1 MSEQLIV
8 IGWSHK
14 NAPVEF
20 RDKLFLSKDEIQGLV
35 KEAVQKDFIQEVTIL
50 STCNRTEFYFV
61 SANTSPLISWVK
73 EWYNDNLKRDIDF
86 LQCEP
91 YTHQGN
97 ETIKQLF
104 RVASGMESM
113 MLGEN
118 QILSQVKTAHEH
130 LLMSSGKTPSLNQL
144 FRDAVS
150 CGKAV
155 RTDTDLCRGAVSISL
170 AAVELAKRIYSSFQ
184 KQKILLVGA
193 GESAELTAKHFQE
206 NGATQFI
213 IVNRSEERG
222 KRLAEK
228 FSAEYAKLSEIPE
241 LLKQVDI
248 VVAATHSKEYLIT
261 INQVNQALNAR
272 QYKNLLMIDISTP
285 RNIDTEI
292 HKIQEVF
299 LYDIDHLEDVIS
311 ENLGKRKCEIP
322 SAERIIKEHSRKFIS
337 WFKSLEVKPTISLLT
352 QYYEKIRLEELHRY
366 EHKVSEDEKNA
377 MSKLSKGLVR
387 KLLHYPI
394 THLKGL
400 ADGQELD
407 PQTIDTIWRLYRLEE
422 MKDSEVE
429 KSE

>member
-14 NAPVEF
+14 NAPVKF
-20 RDKLFLSKDEIQGLV
+20 RDKLFVSKDEIQCLV
-35 KEAVQKDFIQEVTIL
+35 KEAVQPDFIQELTIL
-50 STCNRTEFYFV
+50 STCNRTEFYFI
-61 SANTSPLISWVK
+61 SSDTGSLINWVK
-73 EWYNDNLKRDIDF
+73 DNYNSILKRNIDF
-86 LQCEP
+86 ADGEP
-91 YTHQGN
+91 YTQQGS
-97 ETIKQLF
+97 ETIKHLF

-130 LLMSSGKTPSLNQL
+130 LLMSSGKTPLLNQL

-206 NGATQFI
+206 NGAAQFV

-228 FSAEYAKLSEIPE
+228 FSAEYAELSEIPE

-261 INQVNQALNAR
+261 INQVNQALSAR

-285 RNIDTEI
+285 RNIDTDI

-299 LYDIDHLEDVIS
+299 LYDIDHLENVIS
-311 ENLGKRKCEIP
+311 ENLEKRKGEIP
-322 SAERIIKEHSRKFIS
+322 TAELIIQEHSKKFMS
-337 WFKSLEVKPTISLLT
+337 WFKSLKVKPTISLLT
-352 QYYEKIRLEELHRY
+352 QYYEKIRTEELQRY
-366 EHKVSEDEKNA
+366 EHKASADEKDA
-377 MSKLSKGLVR
+377 MAKLSKGLVR

-422 MKDSEVE
+422 MKDSEAE

>member
-14 NAPVEF
+14 NAPVKF
-20 RDKLFLSKDEIQGLV
+20 RDKLFLSKDEIQSLV
-35 KEAVQKDFIQEVTIL
+35 KEAVQPDFIQELTIL
-50 STCNRTEFYFV
+50 STCNRTEFYFI
-61 SANTSPLISWVK
+61 SSDTGSLIKWVK
-73 EWYNDNLKRDIDF
+73 DKYNSILKRNIDF
-86 LQCEP
+86 ADGEP
-91 YTHQGN
+91 YTQQGS
-97 ETIKQLF
+97 ETIKHLF

-130 LLMSSGKTPSLNQL
+130 LLMSSGKTPLLNQL

-206 NGATQFI
+206 NGAAQFV

-228 FSAEYAKLSEIPE
+228 FSAEYAELSEIPE

-261 INQVNQALNAR
+261 INQVNQALSAR

-299 LYDIDHLEDVIS
+299 LYDIDHLENVIS
-311 ENLGKRKCEIP
+311 ENLEKRKGEIP
-322 SAERIIKEHSRKFIS
+322 TAELIIQEHSKKFMS
-337 WFKSLEVKPTISLLT
+337 WFKSLKVKPTISLLT
-352 QYYEKIRLEELHRY
+352 QYYEKIRTEELQRY
-366 EHKVSEDEKNA
+366 EHKASADEKDA
-377 MSKLSKGLVR
+377 MAKLSKGLVR

-422 MKDSEVE
+422 MKDSEAG

>member
-61 SANTSPLISWVK
+61 SANTSPLTSWVK
-73 EWYNDNLKRDIDF
+73 DWYNDNLKRDIDF

-241 LLKQVDI
+241 LVKQVDI

-261 INQVNQALNAR
+261 INQVNQALDAR

-311 ENLGKRKCEIP
+311 ENLIKRKDEIP

-352 QYYEKIRLEELHRY
+352 QYYEKIRLEELQRY
-366 EHKVSEDEKNA
+366 EHKVSEDERNA

-394 THLKGL
+394 IHLKGL

>member
-14 NAPVEF
+14 NAPVKF
-20 RDKLFLSKDEIQGLV
+20 RDKLFLSKDEIQCLV
-35 KEAVQKDFIQEVTIL
+35 KEAVQPDFIQELTIL
-50 STCNRTEFYFV
+50 STCNRTEFYFI
-61 SANTSPLISWVK
+61 SSDTGSLINWVK
-73 EWYNDNLKRDIDF
+73 DKYNSILKRNIDF
-86 LQCEP
+86 ADGEP
-91 YTHQGN
+91 YTQQGS
-97 ETIKQLF
+97 ETIKHLF

-130 LLMSSGKTPSLNQL
+130 LLMSSGKTPLLNQL

-206 NGATQFI
+206 NGAAQFV

-228 FSAEYAKLSEIPE
+228 FSAEYAELSEIPE

-248 VVAATHSKEYLIT
+248 VVAATHSKEYLLT
-261 INQVNQALNAR
+261 SQQVNQALSAR

-285 RNIDTEI
+285 RNIDTDI

-299 LYDIDHLEDVIS
+299 LYDIDHLENVIS
-311 ENLGKRKCEIP
+311 ENLEKRKGEIP
-322 SAERIIKEHSRKFIS
+322 TAELIIQEHSKKFMS
-337 WFKSLEVKPTISLLT
+337 WFKSLKVKPTISLLT
-352 QYYEKIRLEELHRY
+352 QYYEKIRTEELQRY
-366 EHKVSEDEKNA
+366 EHKVSDDEKEA
-377 MSKLSKGLVR
+377 MAKLSKGLVR

-400 ADGQELD
+400 ADGHELD

-422 MKDSEVE
+422 MKDSEAG

>member
-14 NAPVEF
+14 NTPVEF

-61 SANTSPLISWVK
+61 SANTSPLTSWVK
-73 EWYNDNLKRDIDF
+73 DWYNDNLKRDIDF

-261 INQVNQALNAR
+261 ISQVNQALNAR
-272 QYKNLLMIDISTP
+272 QYKNMLMIDISTP

-311 ENLGKRKCEIP
+311 ENLIKRKDEIP

-377 MSKLSKGLVR
+377 MSELSKGLVR

-394 THLKGL
+394 SHLKGL

-422 MKDSEVE
+422 MKDSEGG

>member
-14 NAPVEF
+14 NAPVKF
-20 RDKLFLSKDEIQGLV
+20 RDKLFLSKDEIQSLV
-35 KEAVQKDFIQEVTIL
+35 KESVQPDFIQELTIL
-50 STCNRTEFYFV
+50 STCNRTEFYFI
-61 SANTSPLISWVK
+61 SSDTGSLINWVK
-73 EWYNDNLKRDIDF
+73 DKYNSILKRNIDF
-86 LQCEP
+86 ADGEP
-91 YTHQGN
+91 YTQQGS
-97 ETIKQLF
+97 ETIKHLF

-130 LLMSSGKTPSLNQL
+130 LLMSSGKTPLLNQL

-206 NGATQFI
+206 NGAAQFV

-222 KRLAEK
+222 RALAEK
-228 FSAEYAKLSEIPE
+228 FSAEYAELSEIPE

-261 INQVNQALNAR
+261 INQVNQALSAR

-299 LYDIDHLEDVIS
+299 LYDIDHLENVIS
-311 ENLGKRKCEIP
+311 ENLEKRKGEIP
-322 SAERIIKEHSRKFIS
+322 TAELIIQEHSKKFMS
-337 WFKSLEVKPTISLLT
+337 WFKSLKVKPTISLLT
-352 QYYEKIRLEELHRY
+352 QYYEKIRTEELQRY
-366 EHKVSEDEKNA
+366 EHKASADEKDA
-377 MSKLSKGLVR
+377 MAKLSKGLVR

-422 MKDSEVE
+422 MKDSEAK

>member
-14 NAPVEF
+14 NAPVKF
-20 RDKLFLSKDEIQGLV
+20 RDKLFLSKDEIQCLV
-35 KEAVQKDFIQEVTIL
+35 KEAVQPDFIQELTIL
-50 STCNRTEFYFV
+50 STCNRTEFYFI
-61 SANTSPLISWVK
+61 SSDTGSLINWVK
-73 EWYNDNLKRDIDF
+73 DKYNSILKRNIDF
-86 LQCEP
+86 SDGEP
-91 YTHQGN
+91 YTQRGS
-97 ETIKQLF
+97 ETIKHLF

-130 LLMSSGKTPSLNQL
+130 LLMSSGKTPLLNQL

-155 RTDTDLCRGAVSISL
+155 RTDTELCRGAVSISL

-206 NGATQFI
+206 NGATQFV

-228 FSAEYAKLSEIPE
+228 FSAEYAELSEIPE

-248 VVAATHSKEYLIT
+248 VVAATHSKEYLLT
-261 INQVNQALNAR
+261 SQQVNQALSAR

-311 ENLGKRKCEIP
+311 ENLGKRKGEIP
-322 SAERIIKEHSRKFIS
+322 SAEQIIQEHSKKFIS

-422 MKDSEVE
+422 MKDSEAE

>member
-14 NAPVEF
+14 NAPVKF
-20 RDKLFLSKDEIQGLV
+20 RDKLFLSKDEIQCLV
-35 KEAVQKDFIQEVTIL
+35 KEAVQPDFIQELTIL
-50 STCNRTEFYFV
+50 STCNRTEFYFI
-61 SANTSPLISWVK
+61 SSDTGSLINWVK
-73 EWYNDNLKRDIDF
+73 DKYNSILKRNIDF
-86 LQCEP
+86 ADGEP
-91 YTHQGN
+91 YTQQGS
-97 ETIKQLF
+97 ETIKHLF

-130 LLMSSGKTPSLNQL
+130 LLMSSGKTPLLNQL

-206 NGATQFI
+206 NGATQFV

-228 FSAEYAKLSEIPE
+228 FSAEYAELSETPE

-261 INQVNQALNAR
+261 INQVSQALNAR

-285 RNIDTEI
+285 RNIDTDI

-299 LYDIDHLEDVIS
+299 LYDIDHLENVIS
-311 ENLGKRKCEIP
+311 ENLEKRKGEIP
-322 SAERIIKEHSRKFIS
+322 TAELIIQEHSKKFIS
-337 WFKSLEVKPTISLLT
+337 WFKTLKVKPTISLLT
-352 QYYEKIRLEELHRY
+352 QYYEKIRTEELQRY
-366 EHKVSEDEKNA
+366 EHKASADEKDA
-377 MSKLSKGLVR
+377 MAKLSKGLVR

-407 PQTIDTIWRLYRLEE
+407 PQTIDTIWRLYRLHEMDQVEE
-422 MKDSEVE
+422 QK
-429 KSE
+429 

>member
-14 NAPVEF
+14 NAPVKF
-20 RDKLFLSKDEIQGLV
+20 RDKLFLSKDEIQCLV
-35 KEAVQKDFIQEVTIL
+35 KEAVQPDFIQELTIL
-50 STCNRTEFYFV
+50 STCNRTEFYFI
-61 SANTSPLISWVK
+61 SSDTGFLINWVK
-73 EWYNDNLKRDIDF
+73 DKYNSILKRNIDF
-86 LQCEP
+86 ADGEP
-91 YTHQGN
+91 YTQQGS
-97 ETIKQLF
+97 ETIKHLF

-130 LLMSSGKTPSLNQL
+130 LLMSSGKTPLLNQL

-193 GESAELTAKHFQE
+193 GDSAELTAKHFQE
-206 NGATQFI
+206 NGAAQFV

-228 FSAEYAKLSEIPE
+228 FSAEYAELSEIPE

-261 INQVNQALNAR
+261 LNQVNQALSAR

-299 LYDIDHLEDVIS
+299 LYDIDHLENVIS
-311 ENLGKRKCEIP
+311 ENLEKRKGEIP
-322 SAERIIKEHSRKFIS
+322 TAELIIQEHSKKFMS
-337 WFKSLEVKPTISLLT
+337 WFKSLKVKPTISLLT
-352 QYYEKIRLEELHRY
+352 QYYEKIRTEELQRY
-366 EHKVSEDEKNA
+366 EHKASADEKDA
-377 MSKLSKGLVR
+377 MAKLSKGLVR

-422 MKDSEVE
+422 MKDSEAK

>member
-35 KEAVQKDFIQEVTIL
+35 KEAVQRDFIQEVTIL

-61 SANTSPLISWVK
+61 SANTSPLINWVK

-86 LQCEP
+86 AKCEP

-228 FSAEYAKLSEIPE
+228 FSAEYAELSEIPE

-311 ENLGKRKCEIP
+311 ENLGKRKGEIP
-322 SAERIIKEHSRKFIS
+322 SAEQIIQEHSKKFIS

>member
-14 NAPVEF
+14 NAPVKF
-20 RDKLFLSKDEIQGLV
+20 RDKLFLSKDEIQCLV
-35 KEAVQKDFIQEVTIL
+35 KEAVQPDFIQELTIL
-50 STCNRTEFYFV
+50 STCNRTEFYFI
-61 SANTSPLISWVK
+61 SYDTGSLINWVK
-73 EWYNDNLKRDIDF
+73 DKYNSILKRNIDF
-86 LQCEP
+86 ADGEP
-91 YTHQGN
+91 YTQQGS
-97 ETIKQLF
+97 ETIKHLF

-130 LLMSSGKTPSLNQL
+130 LLMSSGKTPLLNQL

-206 NGATQFI
+206 NGAAQFV

-228 FSAEYAKLSEIPE
+228 FSAEYAELSEIPE

-261 INQVNQALNAR
+261 INQVSQALNAR

-285 RNIDTEI
+285 RNIDTDI

-299 LYDIDHLEDVIS
+299 LYDIDHLENVIS
-311 ENLGKRKCEIP
+311 ENLEKRKGEIP
-322 SAERIIKEHSRKFIS
+322 TAELIIQEHSKKFMS
-337 WFKSLEVKPTISLLT
+337 WFKSLKVKPTISLLT
-352 QYYEKIRLEELHRY
+352 QYYEKIRTEELQRY
-366 EHKVSEDEKNA
+366 EHKASADEKDA
-377 MSKLSKGLVR
+377 MAKLSKGLVR

-407 PQTIDTIWRLYRLEE
+407 PQTIDTIWRLYRLHEMDQVEE
-422 MKDSEVE
+422 QK
-429 KSE
+429 

>member
-61 SANTSPLISWVK
+61 SANTSPLTSWVK

-261 INQVNQALNAR
+261 INQVNQALDAR

-311 ENLGKRKCEIP
+311 ENLIKRKDEIP

-422 MKDSEVE
+422 MKDSEAE

>member
-261 INQVNQALNAR
+261 INQVNQALDAR

-311 ENLGKRKCEIP
+311 ENLGKRKGEIP
-322 SAERIIKEHSRKFIS
+322 SAEQIIQEHSKKFIS

>member
-14 NAPVEF
+14 NAPVKF
-20 RDKLFLSKDEIQGLV
+20 RDKLFLSKDEIQYLV
-35 KEAVQKDFIQEVTIL
+35 KEAVQPDFIQELTIL
-50 STCNRTEFYFV
+50 STCNRTEFYFI
-61 SANTSPLISWVK
+61 SSDTGSLIKWVK
-73 EWYNDNLKRDIDF
+73 DKYNSILKRNIDF
-86 LQCEP
+86 ADGEP
-91 YTHQGN
+91 YTQQGS
-97 ETIKQLF
+97 ETIKHLF

-130 LLMSSGKTPSLNQL
+130 LLMSSGKTPLLNQL

-170 AAVELAKRIYSSFQ
+170 AAVELSKRIYSSFK

-193 GESAELTAKHFQE
+193 GESAELTAKHFKE
-206 NGATQFI
+206 NGATQFV

-222 KRLAEK
+222 RALAEK
-228 FSAEYAKLSEIPE
+228 FSAEYAELAEIPE

-261 INQVNQALNAR
+261 INQVNQALSAR

-299 LYDIDHLEDVIS
+299 LYDIDHLENVIS
-311 ENLGKRKCEIP
+311 ENLEKRKGEIP
-322 SAERIIKEHSRKFIS
+322 TAELIIQEHSKKFMS
-337 WFKSLEVKPTISLLT
+337 WFKSLKVKPTISLLT
-352 QYYEKIRLEELHRY
+352 QYYEKIRTEELQRY
-366 EHKVSEDEKNA
+366 EHRASADEKDA
-377 MSKLSKGLVR
+377 MAKLSKGLVR

-407 PQTIDTIWRLYRLEE
+407 PQTIDTIWRLYRLHEMDQAEE
-422 MKDSEVE
+422 QQ
-429 KSE
+429 

>member
-8 IGWSHK
+8 NGWSHK
-14 NAPVEF
+14 NAPVKF
-20 RDKLFLSKDEIQGLV
+20 RDKLFLSKDEIQCLV
-35 KEAVQKDFIQEVTIL
+35 KEAVQPDFIQELTIL
-50 STCNRTEFYFV
+50 STCNRTEFYFI
-61 SANTSPLISWVK
+61 SSDTGSLINWVK
-73 EWYNDNLKRDIDF
+73 DKYNSILKRNIDF
-86 LQCEP
+86 ADGEP
-91 YTHQGN
+91 YTQQGS
-97 ETIKQLF
+97 ETIKHLF

-130 LLMSSGKTPSLNQL
+130 LLMSSGKTPLLNQL

-206 NGATQFI
+206 NGAAQFV

-228 FSAEYAKLSEIPE
+228 FSAEYAELSEIPE

-261 INQVNQALNAR
+261 INQVSQALNAR

-285 RNIDTEI
+285 RNIDTDI

-299 LYDIDHLEDVIS
+299 LYDIDHLENVIS
-311 ENLGKRKCEIP
+311 ENLEKRKGEIP
-322 SAERIIKEHSRKFIS
+322 TAELIIQEHSKKFMS
-337 WFKSLEVKPTISLLT
+337 WFKSLKVKPTISLLT
-352 QYYEKIRLEELHRY
+352 QYYEKIRTEELQRY
-366 EHKVSEDEKNA
+366 EHKASADEKDA
-377 MSKLSKGLVR
+377 MAKLSKGLVR

-422 MKDSEVE
+422 MKDSEAG

>member
-14 NAPVEF
+14 NAPVKF
-20 RDKLFLSKDEIQGLV
+20 RDKLFLSKDEIQCLV
-35 KEAVQKDFIQEVTIL
+35 KEAVQPDFIQELTIL
-50 STCNRTEFYFV
+50 STCNRTEFYFI
-61 SANTSPLISWVK
+61 SSDTGSLINWVK
-73 EWYNDNLKRDIDF
+73 DKYNSILKRNIDF
-86 LQCEP
+86 ADGEP
-91 YTHQGN
+91 YTQQGS
-97 ETIKQLF
+97 ETIKHLF

-130 LLMSSGKTPSLNQL
+130 LLMSSGKTPLLNQL

-206 NGATQFI
+206 NGAAQFV

-228 FSAEYAKLSEIPE
+228 FSAEYAELSEIPE

-261 INQVNQALNAR
+261 INQVNQALSAR

-299 LYDIDHLEDVIS
+299 LYDIDHLENVIS
-311 ENLGKRKCEIP
+311 ENLEKRKGEIP
-322 SAERIIKEHSRKFIS
+322 TAELIIQEHSKKFMS
-337 WFKSLEVKPTISLLT
+337 WFKSLKVKPTISLLT
-352 QYYEKIRLEELHRY
+352 QYYEKIRTEELQRY
-366 EHKVSEDEKNA
+366 EHKASADEKDA
-377 MSKLSKGLVR
+377 MAKLSKGLVR

-422 MKDSEVE
+422 MKDSEAK

>member
-20 RDKLFLSKDEIQGLV
+20 RDKLFLSTDEIQGLV

-61 SANTSPLISWVK
+61 SANTSPLINWVK

-86 LQCEP
+86 AKCEP

-206 NGATQFI
+206 NGAAQFI

-228 FSAEYAKLSEIPE
+228 FSAEYAELSEIPE

-311 ENLGKRKCEIP
+311 ENLGKRKGEIP
-322 SAERIIKEHSRKFIS
+322 SAEQIIQEHSKKFIS

-422 MKDSEVE
+422 MKDSEAE

>member
-61 SANTSPLISWVK
+61 SANTSPLTNWVK

-170 AAVELAKRIYSSFQ
+170 ATVELAKRIYSSFQ

-311 ENLGKRKCEIP
+311 ENLGKRKGEIP
-322 SAERIIKEHSRKFIS
+322 SAEQIIQEHSKKFIS

-400 ADGQELD
+400 ADGKELD

-422 MKDSEVE
+422 MKDSAAE

>member
-14 NAPVEF
+14 NAPIEF

-86 LQCEP
+86 AKCEP

-213 IVNRSEERG
+213 IVNRSEGRG

-228 FSAEYAKLSEIPE
+228 FSAQYAELTDIPE

-248 VVAATHSKEYLIT
+248 VVAATHSKEYLLT
-261 INQVNQALNAR
+261 SQQVNQALSAR

-299 LYDIDHLEDVIS
+299 LYDIDHLENVIS
-311 ENLGKRKCEIP
+311 ENLEKRKGEIAT
-322 SAERIIKEHSRKFIS
+322 AELIIQEHSKKFMS
-337 WFKSLEVKPTISLLT
+337 WFKSLKVKPTISLLT
-352 QYYEKIRLEELHRY
+352 QYYEKIRMEELQRY
-366 EHKVSEDEKNA
+366 EHKVSTDEKDA
-377 MSKLSKGLVR
+377 MVKLSKGLVR

-407 PQTIDTIWRLYRLEE
+407 PQTIDTIWRLYRLHEMDQTEE
-422 MKDSEVE
+422 QR
-429 KSE
+429 

>member
-61 SANTSPLISWVK
+61 SANTSPLINWVK
-73 EWYNDNLKRDIDF
+73 EWYNDNLMRDIDF
-86 LQCEP
+86 AKCEP

-261 INQVNQALNAR
+261 ISQVNQALNAR

-311 ENLGKRKCEIP
+311 ENLEKRKDEIP
-322 SAERIIKEHSRKFIS
+322 SAEQIIQEHSKKFIS

-407 PQTIDTIWRLYRLEE
+407 PQTINTIWRLYRLEE
-422 MKDSEVE
+422 MKDSEAD

>member
-61 SANTSPLISWVK
+61 SANTSPLTSWVK

-311 ENLGKRKCEIP
+311 ENLIKRKDEIP

>member
-14 NAPVEF
+14 NAPVKF
-20 RDKLFLSKDEIQGLV
+20 RDKLFLSKDEIQCLV
-35 KEAVQKDFIQEVTIL
+35 KEAVQPDFIQELTIL
-50 STCNRTEFYFV
+50 STCNRTEFYFI
-61 SANTSPLISWVK
+61 SSDTGSLINWVK
-73 EWYNDNLKRDIDF
+73 DKYNSILKRNIDF
-86 LQCEP
+86 ADGEP
-91 YTHQGN
+91 YTQQGS
-97 ETIKQLF
+97 ETIKHLF

-130 LLMSSGKTPSLNQL
+130 LLMSSGKTPLLNQL

-170 AAVELAKRIYSSFQ
+170 AAVELSKRIYSSFK

-193 GESAELTAKHFQE
+193 GESAELTVKHFQE
-206 NGATQFI
+206 NGAAQFV

-228 FSAEYAKLSEIPE
+228 FSAEYAELSEISE

-261 INQVNQALNAR
+261 INQVSQALNAR

-299 LYDIDHLEDVIS
+299 LYDIDHLENVIS
-311 ENLGKRKCEIP
+311 ENLEKRKGEIP
-322 SAERIIKEHSRKFIS
+322 TAELIIQEHSKKFMS
-337 WFKSLEVKPTISLLT
+337 WFKSLKVKPTISLLT
-352 QYYEKIRLEELHRY
+352 QYYEKIRTEELQRY
-366 EHKVSEDEKNA
+366 EHKASADEKDA
-377 MSKLSKGLVR
+377 MAKLSKGLVR

-407 PQTIDTIWRLYRLEE
+407 PQTIDTIWRLYRLHEMDQVEE
-422 MKDSEVE
+422 QR
-429 KSE
+429 

>member
-14 NAPVEF
+14 NAPVKF
-20 RDKLFLSKDEIQGLV
+20 RDKLFLSKDEIQCLV
-35 KEAVQKDFIQEVTIL
+35 KEAVQPDFIQELTIL
-50 STCNRTEFYFV
+50 STCNRTEFYFI
-61 SANTSPLISWVK
+61 SSDTGSLINWVK
-73 EWYNDNLKRDIDF
+73 DKYNSILKRNIDF
-86 LQCEP
+86 ADGEP
-91 YTHQGN
+91 YTQQGS
-97 ETIKQLF
+97 ETIKHLF

-130 LLMSSGKTPSLNQL
+130 LLMSSGKTPLLNQL

-206 NGATQFI
+206 NGATQFV

-228 FSAEYAKLSEIPE
+228 FSAEYAELSEIPE

-248 VVAATHSKEYLIT
+248 VVAATHSKEYLLT
-261 INQVNQALNAR
+261 SQQVNQALSAR

-299 LYDIDHLEDVIS
+299 LYDIDHLENVIS
-311 ENLGKRKCEIP
+311 ENLEKRKGEIP
-322 SAERIIKEHSRKFIS
+322 TAELIIQEHSKKFMS
-337 WFKSLEVKPTISLLT
+337 WFKSLKVKPTISLLT
-352 QYYEKIRLEELHRY
+352 QYYEKIRTEELQRY
-366 EHKVSEDEKNA
+366 EHKLSADEKEA
-377 MSKLSKGLVR
+377 MAKLSKGLVR

-400 ADGQELD
+400 ADGQELS

-422 MKDSEVE
+422 MKDSEAG

>member
-311 ENLGKRKCEIP
+311 ENLIKRKDEIP

-352 QYYEKIRLEELHRY
+352 QYYEKIRLEELQRY

-422 MKDSEVE
+422 MKDSEAE

>member
-14 NAPVEF
+14 NAPVKF
-20 RDKLFLSKDEIQGLV
+20 RDKLFLSKDEIQCLV
-35 KEAVQKDFIQEVTIL
+35 KEAVQPDFIQELTIL
-50 STCNRTEFYFV
+50 STCNRTEFYFI
-61 SANTSPLISWVK
+61 SSDTGSLINWVK
-73 EWYNDNLKRDIDF
+73 DKYNSILKRNIDF
-86 LQCEP
+86 ADGEP
-91 YTHQGN
+91 YTQQGS
-97 ETIKQLF
+97 ETIKHLF

-130 LLMSSGKTPSLNQL
+130 LLMSSGKTPLLNQL

-206 NGATQFI
+206 NGATQFV

-228 FSAEYAKLSEIPE
+228 FSAEYAELSEIPE

-261 INQVNQALNAR
+261 LNQVNQALSAR

-299 LYDIDHLEDVIS
+299 LYDIDHLENVIS
-311 ENLGKRKCEIP
+311 ENLEKRKGEIP
-322 SAERIIKEHSRKFIS
+322 TAELIIQEHSKKFMS
-337 WFKSLEVKPTISLLT
+337 WFKSLKVKPTISLLT
-352 QYYEKIRLEELHRY
+352 QYYEKIRTEELQRY
-366 EHKVSEDEKNA
+366 EHKASADEKDA
-377 MSKLSKGLVR
+377 MAKLSKGLVR

-422 MKDSEVE
+422 MKDSEAK

>member
-14 NAPVEF
+14 NAPVKF
-20 RDKLFLSKDEIQGLV
+20 RDKLFLSKDEIQCLV
-35 KEAVQKDFIQEVTIL
+35 KEAVQPDFIQELTIL
-50 STCNRTEFYFV
+50 STCNRTEFYFI
-61 SANTSPLISWVK
+61 SSDTGSLIKWVK
-73 EWYNDNLKRDIDF
+73 DKYNSILKRNIDF
-86 LQCEP
+86 ADGEP
-91 YTHQGN
+91 YTQQGS
-97 ETIKQLF
+97 ETIKHLF

-130 LLMSSGKTPSLNQL
+130 LLMSSGKTPLLNQL

-213 IVNRSEERG
+213 IVNRSEEKG

-228 FSAEYAKLSEIPE
+228 YSAEYAELSQIPK

-261 INQVNQALNAR
+261 INQVSQALNAR

-285 RNIDTEI
+285 RNIDTDI

-299 LYDIDHLEDVIS
+299 LYDIDHLENVIS
-311 ENLGKRKCEIP
+311 ENLEKRKGEIP
-322 SAERIIKEHSRKFIS
+322 TAELIIQEHSKKFMS
-337 WFKSLEVKPTISLLT
+337 WFKTLKVKPTISLLT
-352 QYYEKIRLEELHRY
+352 QYYEKIRTEELQRY
-366 EHKVSEDEKNA
+366 EHKASADEKDA
-377 MSKLSKGLVR
+377 MAKLSKGLVR

-407 PQTIDTIWRLYRLEE
+407 PQTIDTIWRLYRLHEMDQVEE
-422 MKDSEVE
+422 QS
-429 KSE
+429 

>member
-14 NAPVEF
+14 NAPVKF
-20 RDKLFLSKDEIQGLV
+20 RDKLFLSKDEIQCLV
-35 KEAVQKDFIQEVTIL
+35 KEAVQPDFIQELTIL
-50 STCNRTEFYFV
+50 STCNRTEFYFI
-61 SANTSPLISWVK
+61 SSDTGSLINWVK
-73 EWYNDNLKRDIDF
+73 DKYNSILKRNIDF
-86 LQCEP
+86 ADGEP
-91 YTHQGN
+91 YTQQGS
-97 ETIKQLF
+97 ETIKHLF

-130 LLMSSGKTPSLNQL
+130 LLMSSGKTPLLNQL

-206 NGATQFI
+206 NGAAQFV

-228 FSAEYAKLSEIPE
+228 FSAEYAELSQIPE

-261 INQVNQALNAR
+261 INQVNQALSAR

-285 RNIDTEI
+285 RNIDTDI

-299 LYDIDHLEDVIS
+299 LYDIDHLENVIS
-311 ENLGKRKCEIP
+311 ENLEKRKGEIP
-322 SAERIIKEHSRKFIS
+322 TAELIIQEHSKKFMS
-337 WFKSLEVKPTISLLT
+337 WFKSLKVKPTISLLT
-352 QYYEKIRLEELHRY
+352 QYYEKIRTEELQRY
-366 EHKVSEDEKNA
+366 EHKASADEKDA
-377 MSKLSKGLVR
+377 MAKLSKGLVR

-422 MKDSEVE
+422 MKDSEAK

>member
-14 NAPVEF
+14 NAPVKF

-241 LLKQVDI
+241 LVKQVDI

-261 INQVNQALNAR
+261 INQVNQALDAR

-285 RNIDTEI
+285 RNIDTDI

-299 LYDIDHLEDVIS
+299 LYDIDHLENVIS
-311 ENLGKRKCEIP
+311 ENLEKRKGEIP
-322 SAERIIKEHSRKFIS
+322 TAELIIQEHSKKFMS
-337 WFKSLEVKPTISLLT
+337 WFKSLKVKPTISLLT
-352 QYYEKIRLEELHRY
+352 QYYEKIRTEELQRY
-366 EHKVSEDEKNA
+366 EHKASADEKDA
-377 MSKLSKGLVR
+377 MAKLSKGLVR

-407 PQTIDTIWRLYRLEE
+407 PQTIDTIWRLYRLHEMDQVEE
-422 MKDSEVE
+422 QR
-429 KSE
+429 

>member
-14 NAPVEF
+14 NAPVKF
-20 RDKLFLSKDEIQGLV
+20 RDKLFLSKDEIQCLV
-35 KEAVQKDFIQEVTIL
+35 KEAVQPDFIQELTIL
-50 STCNRTEFYFV
+50 STCNRTEFYFI
-61 SANTSPLISWVK
+61 SSDTGSLINWVK
-73 EWYNDNLKRDIDF
+73 DKYNSILKRNIDF
-86 LQCEP
+86 ADGEP
-91 YTHQGN
+91 YTQQGS
-97 ETIKQLF
+97 ETIKHLF

-130 LLMSSGKTPSLNQL
+130 LLMSSGKTPLLNQL

-206 NGATQFI
+206 NGATQFV

-228 FSAEYAKLSEIPE
+228 FSAEYAELSEIPE

-261 INQVNQALNAR
+261 INQVNQALSAR

-285 RNIDTEI
+285 RNIDTDI

-299 LYDIDHLEDVIS
+299 LYDIDHLENVIS
-311 ENLGKRKCEIP
+311 ENLEKRKGEIP
-322 SAERIIKEHSRKFIS
+322 TAELIIQEHSKKFMS
-337 WFKSLEVKPTISLLT
+337 WFKSLKVKPTISLLT
-352 QYYEKIRLEELHRY
+352 QYYEKIRTEELQRY
-366 EHKVSEDEKNA
+366 EHKASADEKDA
-377 MSKLSKGLVR
+377 MAKLSKGLVR

-422 MKDSEVE
+422 MKDSEAK

>member
-14 NAPVEF
+14 NAPVKF
-20 RDKLFLSKDEIQGLV
+20 RDKLFLSKDEIQCLV
-35 KEAVQKDFIQEVTIL
+35 KEAVQPDFIQELTIL
-50 STCNRTEFYFV
+50 STCNRTEFYFI
-61 SANTSPLISWVK
+61 SSDTGSLINWVK
-73 EWYNDNLKRDIDF
+73 DKYNSILKRNIDF
-86 LQCEP
+86 ADGEP
-91 YTHQGN
+91 YTQQGS
-97 ETIKQLF
+97 ETIKHLF

-130 LLMSSGKTPSLNQL
+130 LLMSSGKTPLLNQL

-206 NGATQFI
+206 NGATQFV

-228 FSAEYAKLSEIPE
+228 FSAEYAELSEIPE

-261 INQVNQALNAR
+261 INQVSQALNAR
-272 QYKNLLMIDISTP
+272 QYKNLLIIDISTP
-285 RNIDTEI
+285 RNIDTDI

-299 LYDIDHLEDVIS
+299 LYDIDHLENVIS
-311 ENLGKRKCEIP
+311 ENLEKRKGEIP
-322 SAERIIKEHSRKFIS
+322 TAELIVQEHSKKFMS
-337 WFKSLEVKPTISLLT
+337 WFKTLKVKPTISLLT
-352 QYYEKIRLEELHRY
+352 QYYEKIRTEELQRY
-366 EHKVSEDEKNA
+366 EHKASADEKDA
-377 MSKLSKGLVR
+377 MAKLSKGLVR

-407 PQTIDTIWRLYRLEE
+407 PQTIDTIWRLYRLHEMDQVEE
-422 MKDSEVE
+422 QH
-429 KSE
+429 

>member
-61 SANTSPLISWVK
+61 SANTSPLINWVK

-86 LQCEP
+86 AKCEP

-206 NGATQFI
+206 NGAAQFI

-228 FSAEYAKLSEIPE
+228 FSAEYAELSEIPE

-261 INQVNQALNAR
+261 INQVNQALSAR

-311 ENLGKRKCEIP
+311 ENLGKRKGEIP
-322 SAERIIKEHSRKFIS
+322 SAEQIIQDHSKKFIS

-422 MKDSEVE
+422 MKDSEAG

>member
-14 NAPVEF
+14 NAPVKF
-20 RDKLFLSKDEIQGLV
+20 RDKLFLSKDEIQCLV
-35 KEAVQKDFIQEVTIL
+35 KEAVQPDFIQELTIL
-50 STCNRTEFYFV
+50 STCNRTEFYFI
-61 SANTSPLISWVK
+61 SSDTGSLINWVK
-73 EWYNDNLKRDIDF
+73 DKYNSILKRNIDF
-86 LQCEP
+86 ADGEP
-91 YTHQGN
+91 YTQQGS
-97 ETIKQLF
+97 ETIKHLF

-130 LLMSSGKTPSLNQL
+130 LLMSSGKTPLLNQL

-206 NGATQFI
+206 NGATQFV

-228 FSAEYAKLSEIPE
+228 FSAEYAELSEIPE

-261 INQVNQALNAR
+261 INQVNQALSAR

-299 LYDIDHLEDVIS
+299 LYDIDHLENVIS
-311 ENLGKRKCEIP
+311 ENLEKRKGEIP
-322 SAERIIKEHSRKFIS
+322 TAELIIQEHSKKFMS
-337 WFKSLEVKPTISLLT
+337 WFKTLKVKPTISLLT
-352 QYYEKIRLEELHRY
+352 QYYEKIRTEELQRY
-366 EHKVSEDEKNA
+366 EHKASADEKDA
-377 MSKLSKGLVR
+377 MAKLSKGLVR

-422 MKDSEVE
+422 MKDSEAK

>member
-14 NAPVEF
+14 NAPVKF
-20 RDKLFLSKDEIQGLV
+20 RDKLFLSKDEIQCLV
-35 KEAVQKDFIQEVTIL
+35 KEAVQPDFIQELTIL
-50 STCNRTEFYFV
+50 STCNRTEFYFI
-61 SANTSPLISWVK
+61 SSDTGSLINWVK
-73 EWYNDNLKRDIDF
+73 DKYNSILKRNIDF
-86 LQCEP
+86 ADGEP
-91 YTHQGN
+91 YTQQGS
-97 ETIKQLF
+97 ETIKHLF

-130 LLMSSGKTPSLNQL
+130 LLMSSGKTPLLNQL

-206 NGATQFI
+206 NGAAQFV

-228 FSAEYAKLSEIPE
+228 FSAEYAELSEIPE

-248 VVAATHSKEYLIT
+248 VVAATHSQEYLIT
-261 INQVNQALNAR
+261 INQVSQALNAR

-285 RNIDTEI
+285 RNIDTDI

-299 LYDIDHLEDVIS
+299 LYDIDHLENVIS
-311 ENLGKRKCEIP
+311 ENLEKRKGEIP
-322 SAERIIKEHSRKFIS
+322 TAELIIQEHSKKFMS
-337 WFKSLEVKPTISLLT
+337 WFKTLKVKPTISLLT
-352 QYYEKIRLEELHRY
+352 QYYEKIRTEELQRY
-366 EHKVSEDEKNA
+366 EHKASADEKDA
-377 MSKLSKGLVR
+377 MAKLSKGLVR

-407 PQTIDTIWRLYRLEE
+407 PQTIDTIWRLYRLHEMDQVEE
-422 MKDSEVE
+422 QK
-429 KSE
+429 

>member
-1 MSEQLIV
+1 MSEQFIV

-61 SANTSPLISWVK
+61 SANTSPLINWVK

-130 LLMSSGKTPSLNQL
+130 LLMSSGKTPLLNQL

-150 CGKAV
+150 CGKTV

-206 NGATQFI
+206 NGASQFI

-222 KRLAEK
+222 RGLAEK
-228 FSAEYAKLSEIPE
+228 FSAEYAKLSEISE

-248 VVAATHSKEYLIT
+248 VVAATYSKEYLIT
-261 INQVNQALNAR
+261 INQINQALNAR

-311 ENLGKRKCEIP
+311 ENLGKRKSEIP
-322 SAERIIKEHSRKFIS
+322 SAEQIIQEHSKKFIS

-422 MKDSEVE
+422 MKDSEAE

>member
-14 NAPVEF
+14 NAPVKF
-20 RDKLFLSKDEIQGLV
+20 RDKLFLSKDEIQCLV
-35 KEAVQKDFIQEVTIL
+35 KEAVQPDFIQELTIL
-50 STCNRTEFYFV
+50 STCNRTEFYFI
-61 SANTSPLISWVK
+61 SSDTGSLINWVK
-73 EWYNDNLKRDIDF
+73 DKYNSILKRNIDF
-86 LQCEP
+86 ADGEP
-91 YTHQGN
+91 YTQQGS
-97 ETIKQLF
+97 ETIKHLF

-130 LLMSSGKTPSLNQL
+130 LLMSSGKTPLLNQL

-206 NGATQFI
+206 NGATQFV

-222 KRLAEK
+222 RRLAEK
-228 FSAEYAKLSEIPE
+228 FSAEYAELSQIPE

-261 INQVNQALNAR
+261 LNQVNQALSAR

-285 RNIDTEI
+285 RNIDTDI

-299 LYDIDHLEDVIS
+299 LYDIDHLENVIS
-311 ENLGKRKCEIP
+311 ENLEKRKGEIP
-322 SAERIIKEHSRKFIS
+322 TAELIIQEHSKKFMS
-337 WFKSLEVKPTISLLT
+337 WFKTLKVKPTISLLT
-352 QYYEKIRLEELHRY
+352 QYYEKIRTEELQRY
-366 EHKVSEDEKNA
+366 EHKASADEKDA
-377 MSKLSKGLVR
+377 MAKLSKGLVR

-422 MKDSEVE
+422 MKDSEAK

>member
-14 NAPVEF
+14 NAPVKF
-20 RDKLFLSKDEIQGLV
+20 RDKLFLSKDEIQSLV
-35 KEAVQKDFIQEVTIL
+35 KESVQPDFIQELTIL
-50 STCNRTEFYFV
+50 STCNRTEFYFI
-61 SANTSPLISWVK
+61 SSDTGSLINWVK
-73 EWYNDNLKRDIDF
+73 DKYNSILKRNIDF
-86 LQCEP
+86 ADGEP
-91 YTHQGN
+91 YTQQGS
-97 ETIKQLF
+97 ETIKHLF

-130 LLMSSGKTPSLNQL
+130 LLMSSGKTPLLNQL

-193 GESAELTAKHFQE
+193 GDSAELTAKHFQE
-206 NGATQFI
+206 NGAAQFV

-228 FSAEYAKLSEIPE
+228 FSAEYAELSEIPE

-248 VVAATHSKEYLIT
+248 VVAATYSKEYLIT
-261 INQVNQALNAR
+261 INQVNRALSAR

-299 LYDIDHLEDVIS
+299 LYDIDHLENVIS
-311 ENLGKRKCEIP
+311 ENLEKRKGEIP
-322 SAERIIKEHSRKFIS
+322 TAELIIQEHSKKFMS
-337 WFKSLEVKPTISLLT
+337 WFKSLKVKPTISLLT
-352 QYYEKIRLEELHRY
+352 QYYEKIRTEELQRY
-366 EHKVSEDEKNA
+366 EHKASADEKDA
-377 MSKLSKGLVR
+377 MAKLSKGLVR

-422 MKDSEVE
+422 MKDSEAK

>member
-14 NAPVEF
+14 NAPVKF
-20 RDKLFLSKDEIQGLV
+20 RDKLFLSKDEIQCLV
-35 KEAVQKDFIQEVTIL
+35 KEAVQPDFIQELTIL
-50 STCNRTEFYFV
+50 STCNRTEFYFI
-61 SANTSPLISWVK
+61 SSDTGSLIKWVK
-73 EWYNDNLKRDIDF
+73 DKYNSILKRNIDF
-86 LQCEP
+86 ADGEP
-91 YTHQGN
+91 YTQQGS
-97 ETIKQLF
+97 ETIKHLF

-130 LLMSSGKTPSLNQL
+130 LLMSSGKTPLLNQL

-206 NGATQFI
+206 NGAAQFV

-261 INQVNQALNAR
+261 INQVNQALSAR

-299 LYDIDHLEDVIS
+299 LYDIDHLENVIS
-311 ENLGKRKCEIP
+311 ENLEKRKGEIP
-322 SAERIIKEHSRKFIS
+322 TAELIIQEHSKKFMS
-337 WFKSLEVKPTISLLT
+337 WFKSLKVKPTISLLT
-352 QYYEKIRLEELHRY
+352 QYYEKIRTEELQRY
-366 EHKVSEDEKNA
+366 EHKASADEKDA
-377 MSKLSKGLVR
+377 MAKLSKGLVR

-407 PQTIDTIWRLYRLEE
+407 PQTIDTIWRLYRLHEMDQVEE
-422 MKDSEVE
+422 QR
-429 KSE
+429 